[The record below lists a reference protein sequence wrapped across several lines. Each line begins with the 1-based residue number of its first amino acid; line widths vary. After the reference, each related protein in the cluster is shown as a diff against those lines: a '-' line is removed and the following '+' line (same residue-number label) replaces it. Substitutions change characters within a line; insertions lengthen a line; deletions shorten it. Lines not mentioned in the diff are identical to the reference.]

1 MVSALPPLALQAGG
15 NRVVKGVKIE
25 HVCGD
30 PSLGTAG
37 DAALRRRI
45 VERCLD
51 AVRTPIA
58 APTLFGVEHDEVIRR
73 RWSSRSA
80 RSPCVLF
87 GRVPRAA
94 GTTAC

>member
-51 AVRTPIA
+51 AIA
-58 APTLFGVEHDEVIRR
+58 APVTAPTLFAVEQDEVIRQ
-73 RWSSRSA
+73 
-80 RSPCVLF
+80 
-87 GRVPRAA
+87 
-94 GTTAC
+94 

>member
-30 PSLGTAG
+30 PSLGAAG
-37 DAALRRRI
+37 DAAMRRRI

-51 AVRTPIA
+51 AISTPVTS
-58 APTLFGVEHDEVIRR
+58 PTVFAVEQDEVIRQ
-73 RWSSRSA
+73 
-80 RSPCVLF
+80 
-87 GRVPRAA
+87 
-94 GTTAC
+94 

>member
-30 PSLGTAG
+30 PSLGPTG

-51 AVRTPIA
+51 ALRTPVTG
-58 APTLFGVEHDEVIRR
+58 PTLFAVEQEE
-73 RWSSRSA
+73 A
-80 RSPCVLF
+80 RL
-87 GRVPRAA
+87 
-94 GTTAC
+94 